1 MAIKLNAKY
10 RIWLDSVLLLYTV
23 PQKNSFDTHLRIIFF
38 HTYVSILHEDVLGG
52 VMISVLAIGPKVRG
66 FNPGRGQWIF
76 NGDKN
81 PQHAFRRI
89 GSKVVGPISFSF
101 TACLRSLRSLNK
113 YTSLGQIRFLRQF
126 LLLYYYMTAGR
137 IDREHW
143 WTSH

>member
-1 MAIKLNAKY
+1 
-10 RIWLDSVLLLYTV
+10 
-23 PQKNSFDTHLRIIFF
+23 
-38 HTYVSILHEDVLGG
+38 
-52 VMISVLAIGPKVRG
+52 MISVLAIGPKVRG

-89 GSKVVGPISFSF
+89 GSKVVGPMSFSF

-113 YTSLGQIRFLRQF
+113 DTSLGQIRNFLRQF

-143 WTSH
+143 WTSHKFPPVDIIPPWFSMLTWGMNNRPVGGLRSET